1 MRTPCA
7 RLHTVKARKQIAVWV
22 APGTH
27 TRFQAL
33 AEQQGMTMSGLLA
46 DLVDDF
52 LDREPRRLQTADAYR
67 SVRSERV
74 CIRLRPGDAKSLSRR
89 AMSRRTK
96 PSTYIAALVRAHLVA
111 DPPLPAAEL
120 AALERATA
128 ELSAIGRNLNQVAR
142 SLNAGAA
149 APAGTA
155 EAVAQSA
162 QVAEEVRAAAKLY
175 VRKAVAAWEA
185 PLG

>member
-1 MRTPCA
+1 MKTLQQLATWVTPATHA
-7 RLHTVKARKQIAVWV
+7 RVK
-22 APGTH
+22 
-27 TRFQAL
+27 AL
-33 AEQQGMTMSGLLA
+33 AEQRGMTVSGVLA
-46 DLVDDF
+46 DLVDDL
-52 LDREPRRLQTADAYR
+52 LDSATERTLLAEATREAST
-67 SVRSERV
+67 ERITV
-74 CIRLRPGDAKSLSRR
+74 RLRPGDVKSLWRRATSRR
-89 AMSRRTK
+89 IK
-96 PSTYIAALVRAHLVA
+96 PSTYIAALVRAHLVE

-162 QVAEEVRAAAKLY
+162 QIAEEVRAAAKLY

>member
-1 MRTPCA
+1 MKTLQQLATWVTPATHARVKALAGQRGMTVSGVLAGLVDELLDSATQRTP
-7 RLHTVKARKQIAVWV
+7 TTE
-22 APGTH
+22 P
-27 TRFQAL
+27 TRPAS
-33 AEQQGMTMSGLLA
+33 T
-46 DLVDDF
+46 
-52 LDREPRRLQTADAYR
+52 
-67 SVRSERV
+67 ERIT
-74 CIRLRPGDAKSLSRR
+74 IRLRPGDVKSLRRRATSRR
-89 AMSRRTK
+89 MK
-96 PSTYIAALVRAHLVA
+96 PSTYIAALVRAHLVE

-149 APAGTA
+149 APEGTA

-162 QVAEEVRAAAKLY
+162 QIAEEVRAAAKLY

>member
-1 MRTPCA
+1 M
-7 RLHTVKARKQIAVWV
+7 
-22 APGTH
+22 
-27 TRFQAL
+27 
-33 AEQQGMTMSGLLA
+33 
-46 DLVDDF
+46 
-52 LDREPRRLQTADAYR
+52 
-67 SVRSERV
+67 
-74 CIRLRPGDAKSLSRR
+74 
-89 AMSRRTK
+89 K
-96 PSTYIAALVRAHLVA
+96 PSTYIAALVRAHLVE

-149 APAGTA
+149 APEGTA

-162 QVAEEVRAAAKLY
+162 QIAEEVRAAAKLY